1 MKKNIVKILSVI
13 LCSVCFVT
21 YKFYDATN
29 VEDTKTNTIK
39 SNNNMLSMMLETSAG
54 SGKYEVSSL
63 NTWPTDGYV
72 FNSELSKCENGSAIT
87 WDDTNKQVIYNS
99 KVTDK
104 CYIYFDL
111 IPIISLTE
119 YVISQY
125 TGTQGENGLYYHDA
139 TLTNGAG
146 DNSYRYAGGDYI
158 LTSKATSAGLKTLI
172 TGTASETTGV
182 INYYCSG
189 TKSYV
194 GNTCSSANGTSGI
207 YYTLQYDPS
216 NKQYSTYSAA
226 LEQAITDGYLTKD
239 NVKNFV
245 CLDKDGNCS
254 TENLYRIIGVFA
266 DKVKLIKYD
275 YANNTMLG
283 KDGDYYGVYSQY
295 YLSGIRGDTT
305 SAKHHYYWNYKNDTS
320 ISGGSNIW
328 STSLFNKTNL
338 NTNFINYLGTWAD
351 KIETTSWNSG
361 TTTYSSKIAL
371 MYVNDYNFATLQDNW
386 SVSSSSGKSKSEN
399 WIYMGGMEWTLDI
412 AESTTMNIE
421 FIEPQG
427 VIFVSTASGQGS
439 ARPVFFLKDNVI
451 YESGTGTISDPI
463 RIK

>member
-1 MKKNIVKILSVI
+1 MKKTIITFLTIISISTLIFVNNYKVNNKINDI
-13 LCSVCFVT
+13 P
-21 YKFYDATN
+21 KEEN
-29 VEDTKTNTIK
+29 NK
-39 SNNNMLSMMLETSAG
+39 SNLISMMIETDYG
-54 SGKYEVSSL
+54 TGKYQIFES
-63 NTWPTDGYV
+63 NTWTSDDYV
-72 FNSELSKCENGSAIT
+72 LNKEKSGCENGGTIFWNEETKKIVLKGNIS
-87 WDDTNKQVIYNS
+87 
-99 KVTDK
+99 DK
-104 CYIYFDL
+104 CYVYFDVG
-111 IPIISLTE
+111 IPTLAKYIKSL
-119 YVISQY
+119 Y

-361 TTTYSSKIAL
+361 TTTYSSKIGL
-371 MYVNDYNFATLQDNW
+371 MYINDYNFATLQDNW

>member
-1 MKKNIVKILSVI
+1 MKKTIITFLTIISI
-13 LCSVCFVT
+13 STLIFVNN
-21 YKFYDATN
+21 YK
-29 VEDTKTNTIK
+29 V
-39 SNNNMLSMMLETSAG
+39 NNNINDIPKEENNKNNLISMMIETDYG
-54 SGKYEVSSL
+54 TGKYQIFESS
-63 NTWPTDGYV
+63 TWPSDDYV
-72 FNSELSKCENGSAIT
+72 LNKEKSGCENGGTIFWNEETKKIVLKGNIS
-87 WDDTNKQVIYNS
+87 
-99 KVTDK
+99 DK
-104 CYIYFDL
+104 CYVYFDVG
-111 IPIISLTE
+111 IPTLAKYIKSL
-119 YVISQY
+119 Y

-207 YYTLQYDPS
+207 YYTLQYDSS
-216 NKQYSTYSAA
+216 NKQYNTYSAA

>member
-1 MKKNIVKILSVI
+1 
-13 LCSVCFVT
+13 
-21 YKFYDATN
+21 
-29 VEDTKTNTIK
+29 
-39 SNNNMLSMMLETSAG
+39 
-54 SGKYEVSSL
+54 
-63 NTWPTDGYV
+63 
-72 FNSELSKCENGSAIT
+72 
-87 WDDTNKQVIYNS
+87 
-99 KVTDK
+99 
-104 CYIYFDL
+104 
-111 IPIISLTE
+111 LTE

-125 TGTQGENGLYYHDA
+125 TGTQGENELYYHDSNLA
-139 TLTNGAG
+139 NGAG

>member
-1 MKKNIVKILSVI
+1 MKKTIITFLTIISISTIIFVNNYKVNNKINDI
-13 LCSVCFVT
+13 P
-21 YKFYDATN
+21 K
-29 VEDTKTNTIK
+29 EDNNK
-39 SNNNMLSMMLETSAG
+39 SNLISMMIETDYG
-54 SGKYEVSSL
+54 TGKYQIFESS
-63 NTWPTDGYV
+63 TWPSNDYV
-72 FNSELSKCENGSAIT
+72 LNEEKSGCENGGTIFWNEETKKIVLKGNIS
-87 WDDTNKQVIYNS
+87 
-99 KVTDK
+99 DK
-104 CYIYFDL
+104 CYVYFDVG
-111 IPIISLTE
+111 IPTLAKYIKSL
-119 YVISQY
+119 Y
-125 TGTQGENGLYYHDA
+125 TGTQGENSLYYHDS
-139 TLTNGAG
+139 TLENGAG

-216 NKQYSTYSAA
+216 NKQYSTYCAA

-266 DKVKLIKYD
+266 DKIKLIKYD

-338 NTNFINYLGTWAD
+338 NTNFINYLGTLTD

-427 VIFVSTASGQGS
+427 VIFVSTASGHGS

-463 RIK
+463 RIKL

>member
-1 MKKNIVKILSVI
+1 MKKNIVKILAVI

-39 SNNNMLSMMLETSAG
+39 PNNNMLSMMLETSAG

-125 TGTQGENGLYYHDA
+125 TGTQGENELYYHDSNLA
-139 TLTNGAG
+139 NGAG

-283 KDGDYYGVYSQY
+283 KDGDYYGVYS
-295 YLSGIRGDTT
+295 
-305 SAKHHYYWNYKNDTS
+305 
-320 ISGGSNIW
+320 
-328 STSLFNKTNL
+328 
-338 NTNFINYLGTWAD
+338 
-351 KIETTSWNSG
+351 
-361 TTTYSSKIAL
+361 
-371 MYVNDYNFATLQDNW
+371 
-386 SVSSSSGKSKSEN
+386 
-399 WIYMGGMEWTLDI
+399 
-412 AESTTMNIE
+412 
-421 FIEPQG
+421 
-427 VIFVSTASGQGS
+427 
-439 ARPVFFLKDNVI
+439 
-451 YESGTGTISDPI
+451 
-463 RIK
+463 